1 MFQIK
6 QMTPEIK
13 SRPIGSIITKNW
25 ERKRAIG
32 RTKVLYSLR
41 NRETNIQKCHS
52 KEDITTHKR
61 IKGILCLSSMFLK
74 ESVYK

>member
-13 SRPIGSIITKNW
+13 SRPIGPIITKNW

-41 NRETNIQKCHS
+41 NREINIQNATPRKTLS
-52 KEDITTHKR
+52 PMRDLEEFSVLP
-61 IKGILCLSSMFLK
+61 LCS
-74 ESVYK
+74 

>member
-13 SRPIGSIITKNW
+13 SRPIDPIITKNW

-41 NRETNIQKCHS
+41 NREINIQNATPRKTLPPMRYLEEFS
-52 KEDITTHKR
+52 VLP
-61 IKGILCLSSMFLK
+61 LCS
-74 ESVYK
+74 